1 MAKGAA
7 KSIAKTYKNV
17 RSQIRA
23 KTESGYARAATLHAD
38 KTLASAA
45 KGAGLGA
52 AYKVAKNTAQSEFS
66 GNKKTRQTA
75 KANLRK
81 FARADTTGSAS
92 KARAT
97 PGPTSGK

>member
-7 KSIAKTYKNV
+7 KSIQKTYKDV
-17 RSQIRA
+17 RSKIRA
-23 KTESGYARAATLHAD
+23 KTESAYGRAGSLHAD

-45 KGAGLGA
+45 KSAGLGG
-52 AYKVAKNTAQSEFS
+52 AYKVAKNAVQSEFS

-81 FARADTTGSAS
+81 FARAETTGAAS
-92 KARAT
+92 KAQAT
-97 PGPTSGK
+97 PGN